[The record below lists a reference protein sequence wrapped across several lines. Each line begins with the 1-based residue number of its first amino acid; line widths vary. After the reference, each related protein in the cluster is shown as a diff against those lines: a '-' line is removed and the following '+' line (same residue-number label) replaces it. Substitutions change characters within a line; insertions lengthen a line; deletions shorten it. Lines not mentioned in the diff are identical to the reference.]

1 MATNAHTEQPGGGKP
16 QFPPFNKETFAS
28 QLVWFVI
35 FFIALYILIG
45 RFALPRIGGI
55 IEARRGR
62 VEGDLA
68 EANRLK
74 AQSDAALKSYEKSL
88 ADARNRAQTPP
99 NETREK
105 LNAEA
110 EEARKKLE
118 NELNSKLAE
127 AEKTIAATK
136 TAAMANVRGIAV
148 DTASAIVQRLI
159 GTAPAAPAVAAAV
172 DEGLDQNAR

>member
-1 MATNAHTEQPGGGKP
+1 MATNAHTEHPGGGKP

-35 FFIALYILIG
+35 FFIALYVLIG
-45 RFALPRIGGI
+45 RFAIPRLGGI

-68 EANRLK
+68 EANKLRD
-74 AQSDAALKSYEKSL
+74 QSDAALKAYEKSL
-88 ADARNRAQTPP
+88 ADARNRAQTLA
-99 NETREK
+99 NETRDK

-118 NELNSKLAE
+118 TELNLKLAE

-136 TAAMANVRGIAV
+136 TAAMANVRGIA
-148 DTASAIVQRLI
+148 TEAAAAIVTRLT
-159 GTAPAAPAVAAAV
+159 GVAAPGSAVTAAV
-172 DEGLDQNAR
+172 DAALKR

>member
-1 MATNAHTEQPGGGKP
+1 M
-16 QFPPFNKETFAS
+16 
-28 QLVWFVI
+28 I
-35 FFIALYILIG
+35 FFVALYVLIG
-45 RFALPRIGGI
+45 RFAIPRLGGI

-74 AQSDAALKSYEKSL
+74 EQSDAALKAYEKSL
-88 ADARNRAQTPP
+88 ADARNRAQTLA
-99 NETREK
+99 NETRDK
-105 LNAEA
+105 LNTEA

-118 NELNSKLAE
+118 NQLNSKLAE

-159 GTAPAAPAVAAAV
+159 GTAPSGSAVEAAVADA
-172 DEGLDQNAR
+172 LKR

>member
-1 MATNAHTEQPGGGKP
+1 MATNAHTEHPGGGKP

-35 FFIALYILIG
+35 FFIALYVLIG
-45 RFALPRIGGI
+45 RFAIPRLGGI

-68 EANRLK
+68 EANKLRD
-74 AQSDAALKSYEKSL
+74 QSDAALKAYEKSL
-88 ADARNRAQTPP
+88 ADARNRAQTLA
-99 NETREK
+99 NETRDK

-118 NELNSKLAE
+118 SQLNSKLAE
-127 AEKTIAATK
+127 AEKTIATTK
-136 TAAMANVRGIAV
+136 TAAMSNVRSIAT
-148 DTASAIVQRLI
+148 DAASAIVARLI
-159 GTAPAAPAVAAAV
+159 GSAPADTAVASAIDSV
-172 DEGLDQNAR
+172 LKR

>member
-1 MATNAHTEQPGGGKP
+1 MATNAHTEVPGGGKP

-28 QLVWFVI
+28 QLVWFAI
-35 FFIALYILIG
+35 FFVALYVIIARLAI
-45 RFALPRIGGI
+45 PRIGGI
-55 IEARRGR
+55 VEARRDR
-62 VEGDLA
+62 IDGDLA

-74 AQSDAALKSYEKSL
+74 EQSDAALKAYEKSL
-88 ADARNRAQTPP
+88 ADARGRAQALA

-110 EEARKKLE
+110 DQARRKLE
-118 NELNSKLAE
+118 AALNIKLAE

-148 DTASAIVQRLI
+148 DTAAAIVERLI
-159 GTAPAAPAVAAAV
+159 GTAPAGSAVEAAVADV
-172 DEGLDQNAR
+172 LKR

>member
-1 MATNAHTEQPGGGKP
+1 MATNAHTEHPGGGKP

-35 FFIALYILIG
+35 FFIALYVLIG
-45 RFALPRIGGI
+45 RFAIPRLGGI

-68 EANRLK
+68 EANKLRD
-74 AQSDAALKSYEKSL
+74 QSDAALKAYEKSL
-88 ADARNRAQTPP
+88 ADARNRAQTLA
-99 NETREK
+99 NETRDK

-110 EEARKKLE
+110 EVARKKLE
-118 NELNSKLAE
+118 SQLNSKLAE

-159 GTAPAAPAVAAAV
+159 GTAPSSSAVEAAVADA
-172 DEGLDQNAR
+172 LKQ